1 MCRGVTDES
10 MVDRGKEP
18 VSTWTLLSSIRS
30 IVLPYLL
37 TVFVLAFHVHM
48 PQYILRTYVSCSMK
62 LDGNITANEPST
74 GGWTGSDLCNDQC
87 YVFEEAAFRNSI
99 LVAVDNSV
107 QFLFYPVL
115 GSGVDWYGRRW

>member
-1 MCRGVTDES
+1 
-10 MVDRGKEP
+10 MVADRGGEP

-37 TVFVLAFHVHM
+37 SVFVVAFHNNM
-48 PQYILRTYVSCSMK
+48 PQYILRTYVSCSMILG
-62 LDGNITANEPST
+62 LDGNITANDPRSSD
-74 GGWTGSDLCNDQC
+74 WSGSDFCNDQC